1 MASEL
6 QQKKWANM
14 FNMFDVNGDGKI
26 EQADFDLFHSRLYEM
41 RGIGPGDAQFD
52 ELNGRFAGFAQAL
65 QQMTQSESVGMD
77 DWINFLSGVA
87 NAPQKYQI
95 VRPISEAIF
104 GLWDLNGDGHV
115 SLSEYRKLC
124 TVMRLGEEYA
134 DQIFTKLDLNQ
145 DQRITVDELITLS
158 DEFFVGDDP
167 AAPGNLFFGPLN

>member
-6 QQKKWANM
+6 QKKKWANM

-26 EQADFDLFHSRLYEM
+26 EQADFDQFHTRLYEM
-41 RGIGPGDAQFD
+41 RGIGPGDAQFA

-65 QQMTQSESVGMD
+65 QQMTQSNSIGMD
-77 DWINFLSGVA
+77 DWLAFLSNVA
-87 NAPQKYQI
+87 NAPEKYQI

-115 SLSEYRKLC
+115 SLQEYRKLC
-124 TVMRLGEEYA
+124 TVMRLGDDYA
-134 DQIFTKLDLNQ
+134 NQMFAKLDLNQ
-145 DQRITVDELITLS
+145 DRKITVDELIMLS

-167 AAPGNLFFGPLN
+167 GAPGNLFFGPLS